1 MGGSGSTGATFITG
15 QSNSNAFVINAP
27 DSGTVVIG
35 ANGAGSGFTMSGGIS
50 LNGNLT
56 LQTFNNAITAVTK
69 AASGFSGGI
78 TGTGNVLLNNL
89 GLDDNTITI
98 TSGAVNHTGSLTLQG
113 TATGDTTI
121 GANIGANV
129 TSVTQNSA
137 TSRLILSGT
146 NTYTGATNV
155 NAGTL
160 AVNGSLAN
168 TSTTVGSGGTLQ
180 GSGSIAGPVTVQ
192 SGGIIAAGNSIES
205 LTTGALNLEAGSTF
219 AYEFNNDAA
228 AGVAGDLTAVT
239 GNLTL
244 DLGNA
249 ALLTLG
255 ELGAGSWS
263 LGEKLTLI
271 SYSGLWNG
279 GLFNY
284 GGTLADDSTLTFSG
298 MDWSFNYND
307 TAAGTNYT
315 GNLTGSSYVTMTA
328 IPEPDVAALVGGLG
342 MLALLRRRR
351 K

>member
-1 MGGSGSTGATFITG
+1 
-15 QSNSNAFVINAP
+15 
-27 DSGTVVIG
+27 
-35 ANGAGSGFTMSGGIS
+35 
-50 LNGNLT
+50 
-56 LQTFNNAITAVTK
+56 
-69 AASGFSGGI
+69 
-78 TGTGNVLLNNL
+78 
-89 GLDDNTITI
+89 
-98 TSGAVNHTGSLTLQG
+98 
-113 TATGDTTI
+113 
-121 GANIGANV
+121 
-129 TSVTQNSA
+129 
-137 TSRLILSGT
+137 
-146 NTYTGATNV
+146 
-155 NAGTL
+155 
-160 AVNGSLAN
+160 
-168 TSTTVGSGGTLQ
+168 
-180 GSGSIAGPVTVQ
+180 VQ
-192 SGGIIAAGNSIES
+192 SVGIIAAGNSIES

-263 LGEKLTLI
+263 IGEKLTLI